1 LLVYDILLALV
12 SVCTNGLHY
21 NWQVTLV

>member
-1 LLVYDILLALV
+1 LLGYDILLALV
-12 SVCTNGLHY
+12 SVCTNGLQF